1 MFAGARVAVQLTENK
16 VAGENRF
23 PSAPNSG
30 NRVEPLVAYEKSVL
44 PRLRLEAENLSKY
57 VCVRSLDYISLDS
70 FVVPVILNAF
80 EILRSEL
87 LVYEPTSILLGNV
100 VLRFYGLY
108 GNDALVQDF
117 HCYILAD
124 FVFLLEQVFT

>member
-1 MFAGARVAVQLTENK
+1 MG
-16 VAGENRF
+16 
-23 PSAPNSG
+23 
-30 NRVEPLVAYEKSVL
+30 
-44 PRLRLEAENLSKY
+44 
-57 VCVRSLDYISLDS
+57 VRSLDYISLYS
-70 FVVPVILNAF
+70 FVVPVILHAF

-100 VLRFYGLY
+100 VLRLHGLH

-117 HCYILAD
+117 YGYVLAD